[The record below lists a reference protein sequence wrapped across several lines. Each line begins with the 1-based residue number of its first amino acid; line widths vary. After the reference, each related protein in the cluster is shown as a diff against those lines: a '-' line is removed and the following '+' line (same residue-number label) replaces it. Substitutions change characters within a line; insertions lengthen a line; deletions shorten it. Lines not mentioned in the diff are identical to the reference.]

1 MEYIKNWLK
10 TILYMNILLLICDN
24 LMQKTAYEKYY
35 RFFSGF
41 LLVLCLGKPVM
52 DLVGAQQY
60 FQTSF
65 LQEQWNMERNLL
77 KNSKEI
83 EKMKEAVTKEQ
94 ERAYKNQ
101 IRELAVSYGIKI
113 KDVAFAWNRAEEKLK
128 RIKIRGTLQD
138 GNKKNAG
145 KADTDEIQKLKKV
158 LMQLYE
164 LDESDICIDV
174 EVE

>member
-101 IRELAVSYGIKI
+101 IKELAVSYGIKI
-113 KDVAFAWNRAEEKLK
+113 NDIAFAWNQAEEKIK
-128 RIKIRGTLQD
+128 RIKIRGTLQN
-138 GNKKNAG
+138 GKKEEAG
-145 KADTDEIQKLKKV
+145 KVDTDEIQKLKKV

-164 LDESDICIDV
+164 LDESDICIDI